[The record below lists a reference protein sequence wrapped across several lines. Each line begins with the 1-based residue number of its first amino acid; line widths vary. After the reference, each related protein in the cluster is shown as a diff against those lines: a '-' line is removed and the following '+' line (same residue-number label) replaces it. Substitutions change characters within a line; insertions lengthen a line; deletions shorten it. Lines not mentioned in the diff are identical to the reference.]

1 MRTLRNSS
9 RFRWVALALVFLATA
24 INYLDRQTLSVA
36 APLLKQ
42 DFAMSSVAYSHVL
55 FCFLLAY
62 TVMNGL
68 SGVLID
74 RVGTKAG
81 YAIFVA
87 WWSVSAA
94 LHGLAHGV
102 MSLGVFRFL
111 LGMGEAGNWPAAVK
125 VVAEN
130 FAPEDRAFA
139 SGIFNSGS
147 SIGAILAPPLI
158 AWIILSAG
166 WRTAFVVVGALG
178 LVWLAA
184 WLMLYRGPGIGD
196 AKLAVEKELTL
207 LELLR
212 NRFVWTFTLSKV
224 FFDPVWYFYTFWFP
238 EYLHKARMFDLAGI
252 GRLAWIPFFVAGLG
266 SVFGGLATKLFLMM
280 GMPLSAA
287 RKSAVT
293 LSALMMTLAIP
304 ASLVSSNTLS
314 IALVSVAMAGYT
326 TGLANMLAMPGDAVS
341 GKVVAS
347 VYGLAS
353 MGSGFGGMAFTLITG
368 WLVDRYSFTP
378 VFFLF
383 GLIPL
388 ISSAIQWGLM
398 PRLGA
403 ANENATTQ
411 GALA

>member
-1 MRTLRNSS
+1 MTVFAKSS
-9 RFRWVALALVFLATA
+9 RVRWVALALVFLATA

-36 APLLKQ
+36 APLLKHE
-42 DFAMSSVAYSHVL
+42 FAMSNVAYSRVL

-62 TVMNGL
+62 TVMNGI
-68 SGVLID
+68 SGVLVD
-74 RVGTKAG
+74 KLGTKVG

-94 LHGLAHGV
+94 LHGFANGV
-102 MSLGVFRFL
+102 ASLGAFRLL

-158 AWIILSAG
+158 AWIILTTG

-178 LVWLAA
+178 GA
-184 WLMLYRGPGIGD
+184 WLLLWLIFYRAP
-196 AKLAVEKELTL
+196 AVLKTSAQEEERPKVS
-207 LELLR
+207 ELLR

-238 EYLHKARMFDLAGI
+238 EYLHKARMFDLASI
-252 GRLAWIPFFVAGLG
+252 GRLAWIPFFVAGIG
-266 SVFGGLATKLFLMM
+266 SVFGGLATKLFLTLDMNLNVSRK
-280 GMPLSAA
+280 LS
-287 RKSAVT
+287 VT
-293 LSALMMTLAIP
+293 LSALMMTCAIP
-304 ASLVSSNTLS
+304 ASLVQSNGLS
-314 IALVSVAMAGYT
+314 IALVSIAMAGYT
-326 TGLANMLAMPGDAVS
+326 TGLANMLAMPGDAVPRN
-341 GKVVAS
+341 VVAS

-353 MGSGFGGMAFTLITG
+353 MGSGFGGMLFTLITG

-383 GLIPL
+383 GLIP
-388 ISSAIQWGLM
+388 IIATAIQWGWM
-398 PRLGA
+398 PTLGA
-403 ANENATTQ
+403 SAKTTTTQ
-411 GALA
+411 GAIA